1 MPTTIRDVVV
11 KITTDNTGLQ
21 AGLDLAKGALKGFA
35 AAAGTALGAATVAF
49 GALTVA
55 AVKSAGEID
64 RFAKLSNASATEFQ
78 RMAAAASSVGIEAQD
93 VADVLKDMNDRV
105 GDFISTGAGPMVD
118 FFERVAPKVGVTAD
132 QFRRL
137 SGPEALQLYVSSL
150 EKAGAS
156 QQDMTFYMEALSGS
170 STRLLPLLKNNGAEL
185 RRLADAAQ
193 AAGAIMSGETLAA
206 LESAR
211 MSLIE
216 VQTAAQGFTNRIIA
230 EMAPALAEGAAAL
243 SSMAEAGGPVSVAV
257 DRIAAAFGSLAQIVS
272 SPEFIGAATTV
283 MTGLINLTT
292 SAAEGMIWLTE
303 NVDTV
308 AYALS
313 GLAIAAAALGGP
325 LTLVAGLTAA
335 AVTALGMMGP
345 ASDTAATAAY
355 SVRDAEAALNAELV
369 TFSQSTNPA
378 ARSESRLR
386 VISLK
391 EHAQAALAAAQAE
404 LALASAQA
412 ERAAS
417 MSDLRGQELLDESA
431 GAGAG
436 MGDYID
442 GVLPDEKARAAG
454 ERIESLTRQIQE
466 MTAALKDMDA
476 SGGGGGAVAP
486 TPLPSAPGLD
496 QFTPPASGGGGGAD
510 ERSSMLERLT
520 QELASE
526 RELLEIWY
534 QERLDLIN
542 GATDAELEAV
552 GGRHEAL
559 ERLEQ
564 EHNERMAAI
573 DKAAMDT
580 KLGIAKTVFGGLA
593 DLMQAGNKKLFQ
605 IGKVAAIASAVIDG
619 YEAAVSSYKHGAKIG
634 GPALGAVYAGIS
646 LARTAAM
653 ISRISSQSYGGGAS
667 GATSGGGASGSTGS
681 AAAEAAPVTQR
692 IDIAWN
698 GPPETISGMQQVIDV
713 LNDAARRGLRVD
725 ARLVSA

>member
-21 AGLDLAKGALKGFA
+21 AGLDLAKGGLKSFA

-55 AVKSAGEID
+55 AVKSAGEIE
-64 RFAKLSNASATEFQ
+64 RFSNLSNATTTEFQ
-78 RMAAAASSVGIEAQD
+78 RLAAAAGTVGVEAQD

-105 GDFISTGAGPMVD
+105 GDFISTGAGPMAD

-137 SGPEALQLYVSSL
+137 SGPEALQLYVDTL

-156 QQDMTFYMEALSGS
+156 QQDMTFYMEALAGN
-170 STRLLPLLKNNGAEL
+170 STRLLPLLQNNGAEL

-193 AAGAIMSGETLAA
+193 AAGAVMSGETLAA
-206 LESAR
+206 LNSAR
-211 MSLIE
+211 QSLIE
-216 VQTAAQGFTNRIIA
+216 VQTTAQGFTNQIIA
-230 EMAPALAEGAAAL
+230 EMAPALADGAAAL
-243 SSMAEAGGPVSVAV
+243 AGMADAGGPLSAAV
-257 DRIAAAFGSLAQIVS
+257 DQIAAAFGSLAQIVA
-272 SPEFIGAATTV
+272 SPEFIGAATSTL
-283 MTGLINLTT
+283 TALINLT
-292 SAAEGMIWLTE
+292 SAAAEGMIWLSE
-303 NVDTV
+303 NVDAV
-308 AYALS
+308 AYVLS
-313 GLAIAAAALGGP
+313 GLAVAAAALGGP

-335 AVTALGMMGP
+335 AVVALGAMKGAGDV
-345 ASDTAATAAY
+345 ASSATY

-378 ARSESRLR
+378 ARNESRLR
-386 VISLK
+386 VVSLK

-412 ERAAS
+412 ERAAA
-417 MSDLRGQELLDESA
+417 MSDLSGQALLDESA

-442 GVLPDEKARAAG
+442 GVLPDEKVRAAG
-454 ERIESLTRQIQE
+454 ERIEGLTAQIRE

-476 SGGGGGAVAP
+476 SGGGGGGGVTP
-486 TPLPSAPGLD
+486 TPLANVPGLD
-496 QFTPPASGGGGGAD
+496 QFTPQASGGGGG
-510 ERSSMLERLT
+510 ERESQLERLT

-534 QERLDLIN
+534 QERLYLIN
-542 GATDAELEAV
+542 GATDAELEAI

-564 EHNERMAAI
+564 EHSERMAAI

-580 KLGIAKTVFGGLA
+580 KLGIAKTIFGGLA
-593 DLMQAGNKKLFQ
+593 DLMQAGNKKLFN
-605 IGKVAAIASAVIDG
+605 IGKAAAVASAVIDG

-667 GATSGGGASGSTGS
+667 GATTGGGGAASTGS
-681 AAAEAAPVTQR
+681 AASEASTVTQR

-698 GPPETISGMQQVIDV
+698 GPAETISGMQQVIDV
-713 LNDAARRGLRVD
+713 LNDAAARGLRVD
-725 ARLVSA
+725 ARLVAA

>member
-21 AGLDLAKGALKGFA
+21 AGLDLAKGGLKSFA

-55 AVKSAGEID
+55 AVKSAGEIE
-64 RFAKLSNASATEFQ
+64 RFSKLSNATTTEFQ
-78 RMAAAASSVGIEAQD
+78 RLAAAAGTVGIEAQD

-137 SGPEALQLYVSSL
+137 SGPEALQLYVDTL

-156 QQDMTFYMEALSGS
+156 QQDMTFYMEALSGN
-170 STRLLPLLKNNGAEL
+170 STRLLPLLQNNGAEL

-193 AAGAIMSGETLAA
+193 AAGAVMSGETLAA
-206 LESAR
+206 LTSAR
-211 MSLIE
+211 QSLIE
-216 VQTAAQGFTNRIIA
+216 VQTAAQGFTNQIIA

-243 SSMAEAGGPVSVAV
+243 SDMAGAGGPLSAAV
-257 DRIAAAFGSLAQIVS
+257 DQIAAAFGSLAQIVA
-272 SPEFIGAATTV
+272 SPEFIGAATST
-283 MTGLINLTT
+283 MTALINLTT
-292 SAAEGMIWLTE
+292 AAAEGMIWLSE

-308 AYALS
+308 AYVLS
-313 GLAIAAAALGGP
+313 GLAVAAAALGGP

-335 AVTALGMMGP
+335 AVVALGAMKGAGDV
-345 ASDTAATAAY
+345 ASAAAY

-378 ARSESRLR
+378 ARNESRLR
-386 VISLK
+386 VVSLK

-412 ERAAS
+412 EKAAA
-417 MSDLRGQELLDESA
+417 MSDLRGQALLDESA

-442 GVLPDEKARAAG
+442 GVLPDEKVRAAS
-454 ERIESLTRQIQE
+454 ERIEGLTAQIKE

-476 SGGGGGAVAP
+476 SGGGGGGVTP
-486 TPLPSAPGLD
+486 TPLANAPGLD
-496 QFTPPASGGGGGAD
+496 QFTPPASGGGGG
-510 ERSSMLERLT
+510 ERESQLDRLT

-564 EHNERMAAI
+564 EHAERMAAI

-593 DLMQAGNKKLFQ
+593 DLMQAGNKKLFN
-605 IGKVAAIASAVIDG
+605 IGKAAAVASAVIDG

-653 ISRISSQSYGGGAS
+653 ISRISSQSYGSGTS
-667 GATSGGGASGSTGS
+667 GATTGGGGSTSTGTT
-681 AAAEAAPVTQR
+681 AGEASTVTQR

-698 GPPETISGMQQVIDV
+698 GPAETISGMQQVIDV
-713 LNDAARRGLRVD
+713 LNDAAARGLRVD
-725 ARLVSA
+725 ARLVAA